1 MDVHAS
7 FLRQNSSNDFQCR
20 SYPFSLRSSPLGILR
35 VSPFSQVTVRQKM
48 MSTSDFFMLVSV
60 LSCSSFSVQ
69 KTQAMAPQTITSHA
83 QSPATSTQFPVTST
97 TSSTNVIDPVS
108 PPVGRLGPA
117 RTLSRLNLE
126 LLDSES
132 NVNDTLPG
140 PGPGSPSSTTSPM
153 SLMARATVG
162 SPRVRRNSTHESRE
176 MTPAMTMPPPNN
188 HQRRG
193 SEQTTTQIRPL
204 ASIAIGIPFATSVVV
219 NADDYRPVDAS
230 IGNGIRMV
238 QSAMERKQQ
247 RSQCLKRFATTMCSV
262 ITVGGGMGVL
272 FGALV
277 TR

>member
-1 MDVHAS
+1 
-7 FLRQNSSNDFQCR
+7 
-20 SYPFSLRSSPLGILR
+20 
-35 VSPFSQVTVRQKM
+35 
-48 MSTSDFFMLVSV
+48 
-60 LSCSSFSVQ
+60 
-69 KTQAMAPQTITSHA
+69 
-83 QSPATSTQFPVTST
+83 
-97 TSSTNVIDPVS
+97 
-108 PPVGRLGPA
+108 
-117 RTLSRLNLE
+117 
-126 LLDSES
+126 
-132 NVNDTLPG
+132 
-140 PGPGSPSSTTSPM
+140 M